1 MSANDPWRQ
10 ASNSAL
16 AALAEARRTAS
27 PAPPPQPTGSSPG
40 DWGGGDPSTAPPT
53 DAPSGWD
60 GDLPPTSEEAAHDRV
75 SLHLEKIADAA
86 AEREAQREVVRQ
98 SQNTPVGLKNRQI
111 ADLNRADMRD
121 LVKAERIMEV
131 VQNATTNGG
140 KATANLTTI
149 IAERSGDLDEA
160 LAQVEKLKGTT
171 ILDEFPV
178 SLPLLRQNLESIF
191 GRKRLNGWPSRPPRL
206 SPRLQ
211 ELHRAQLE
219 GHN

>member
-1 MSANDPWRQ
+1 MPDPWRQ
-10 ASNSAL
+10 ASHADL
-16 AALAEARRTAS
+16 ATLAEARRTV
-27 PAPPPQPTGSSPG
+27 APSDPSPQPTASSG
-40 DWGGGDPSTAPPT
+40 DWGGGDLSTAPPAT
-53 DAPSGWD
+53 APGGWD
-60 GDLPPTSEEAAHDRV
+60 GGLPPTSEEAAHDRV
-75 SLHLEKIADAA
+75 GLHLGKIADAA
-86 AEREAQREVVRQ
+86 AEREAQREVIRQ
-98 SQNTPVGLKNRQI
+98 TQDAPGLKDRQI

-140 KATANLTTI
+140 KATANITTI

-160 LAQVEKLKGTT
+160 LAQVEKLKNGT

-191 GRKRLNGWPSRPPRL
+191 GRKRQSGWPSRPPKL